1 MRRAGPHGVDAVG
14 AAVLLAPF
22 DALVWRDLLDPMTHA
37 KRARI
42 VSVQPCP
49 AVLDLAGPVARVR
62 ARIALRQKS
71 VGESEEHDQKRPP
84 TRPRGPSSSAGVSPS
99 REGPGEILEV
109 CKPPFGHAAAR
120 QIGAGAIHCGPGS
133 SAVGKDTPQT
143 GRKLASYAAWSG
155 GSTSLATCAMIWTC
169 VSSSACFR
177 NSPSRLCSSRSRR
190 SRSTSFRCW

>member
-1 MRRAGPHGVDAVG
+1 MRRAGPHGVDGVG

-37 KRARI
+37 KWPRI

-84 TRPRGPSSSAGVSPS
+84 TRPRGAIV
-99 REGPGEILEV
+99 
-109 CKPPFGHAAAR
+109 
-120 QIGAGAIHCGPGS
+120 IGGCFAQQGG
-133 SAVGKDTPQT
+133 T
-143 GRKLASYAAWSG
+143 GRNL
-155 GSTSLATCAMIWTC
+155 GSL
-169 VSSSACFR
+169 
-177 NSPSRLCSSRSRR
+177 
-190 SRSTSFRCW
+190 